1 MPRVTVARIAGGWQ
15 VTNEDRRFGTA
26 AEAEIAARR
35 QLEESGGGELVV
47 KGRGGKVLMQ
57 DKISR
62 PGSQNLLKGAG
73 LLVPDLRSCRRGQSV
88 RFHRI

>member
-1 MPRVTVARIAGGWQ
+1 M
-15 VTNEDRRFGTA
+15 
-26 AEAEIAARR
+26 
-35 QLEESGGGELVV
+35 VV

-73 LLVPDLRSCRRGQSV
+73 LLVPDFDPAGAVNRSGFTASESRRAPFVDLRIGR
-88 RFHRI
+88 